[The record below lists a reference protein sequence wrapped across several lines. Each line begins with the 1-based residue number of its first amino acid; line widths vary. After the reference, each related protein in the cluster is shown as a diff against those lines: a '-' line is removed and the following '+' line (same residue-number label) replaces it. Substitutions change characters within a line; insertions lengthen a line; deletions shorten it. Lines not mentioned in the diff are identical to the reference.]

1 MAFEYVTYE
10 KRGAV
15 AYLTLNRP
23 AVLNAYNTA
32 MRDDLSQVL
41 EAVALDD
48 EVQGV
53 LLQGA
58 GRAFCAGAD
67 IRDFGTAPS
76 IVKAREARWGRDV
89 WGQLL
94 SLYKPVVVALHG
106 FALGAGLEIALLCDL
121 RIASEECQLGM
132 LEVNHGIIPAAG
144 GTQTLP
150 RTIRPGLA
158 LEMILGGES
167 FGAAEALR
175 RGLVHRVV
183 PRDQLLPTAEAILAQ
198 ILTNDPRAIR
208 TAKEAI
214 LRGLD
219 LPLAGGLRLEQILV
233 ERLRRAR
240 ASAPP
245 TP

>member
-1 MAFEYVTYE
+1 MSFDNVIYE

-15 AYLTLNRP
+15 AYVTLNRP

-41 EAVALDD
+41 EAVALDE

-76 IVKAREARWGRDV
+76 IIKAREARWGRDV
-89 WGQLL
+89 WGQFQA
-94 SLYKPVVVALHG
+94 LYKPVVVALHG
-106 FALGAGLEIALLCDL
+106 FALGAGLEIALLCDI
-121 RIASEECQLGM
+121 RVASEECQLGM

-167 FGAAEALR
+167 FDAAEALR

-183 PRDQLLPTAEAILAQ
+183 ARDQLLPATEAVLAQ
-198 ILTNDPRAIR
+198 ILANDPLAVR
-208 TAKEAI
+208 TAKEA
-214 LRGLD
+214 LVRGLD
-219 LPLAGGLRLEQILV
+219 VPLAEGLRLEQVLV

-240 ASAPP
+240 RPGSRSD
-245 TP
+245 